1 MPGWLWWMIFGA
13 LIGGLAGQRKGF
25 GTAYGVLAGALLG
38 PLALLMFFAKSAGGA
53 GSERRKCPS
62 CDEWISSRASV
73 CPRCQRDIPQP
84 AAPRANPYAPPS
96 RR

>member
-1 MPGWLWWMIFGA
+1 MEYLAWIVLGA
-13 LIGGLAGQRKGF
+13 LIGMVAAQRKGF
-25 GTAYGVLAGALLG
+25 GTGYGLMAGALLG
-38 PLALLMFFAKSAGGA
+38 PFLAPLMFFAKSAGGP

-62 CDEWISSRASV
+62 CDEWISSAAKV

-84 AAPRANPYAPPS
+84 AAPRPNPYAQP